1 MMEVYMRHFSTRAV
15 ALLALVALLIPGM
28 VLAQTSR
35 TTGAITGTVT
45 DTQGAALPGV
55 TVTVSSPNLQ
65 GTRTE
70 VTDAQGM
77 FSVPSVPPG
86 TYKVEYALSGV
97 KNASREGVVVHA
109 QQTSTSNIQMS
120 LAMSETLTVSASQ
133 VVVDPTQ
140 AAQVTTLDEEHLK
153 YTSVGAGNRTYQ
165 ASLIQAPGV
174 AMSTSGTSGNP
185 QVSGSNNAQNDWY
198 VDGVNTTDPV
208 THTFGG
214 NMAFDSIQEITVTT
228 LGKDAEY
235 RSSGGTINVITK
247 SGTNDFSGSLD
258 YRYNDPDFLT
268 SGKETR
274 PQNVATGAFYG
285 GPTTQ
290 VLRFNK
296 AAQTDKSKQ
305 PQVTFGGPI
314 MRDKLWFFGATH
326 KPDTSRQQPALFGF
340 QPGVRA
346 AIGWNTHG
354 KLTFTPFSNHTLTA
368 KYTDS
373 HLNITNI
380 QDSSFYKPEADA
392 RQTQHSKIKALS
404 YDGILSSKWLANV
417 QYAERP
423 SSLAVL
429 PMSGDVV
436 TPGEVDS
443 STSIRSVNYTN
454 TQGRTSKRN
463 ELTASTSYYVDKFGS
478 HAFKL
483 GVAND
488 NNEFTSYN
496 YTTGLLSNVANGPTC
511 ASIITAYGLPANTV
525 CTASLSRNFSATVP
539 IRLTVGIQTPTTTK
553 KAETNSIYFQDEW
566 RPIPRLTA
574 RLGVRYDKS
583 SFSAD
588 FGNDVPDFDLLQPRV
603 GLAFDVFNN
612 ASSVIH
618 AYGGKIGDDNQLTL
632 PSFGQKL
639 PSVTVGY
646 NYNATTMAYT
656 LVPSATS
663 VSVSG
668 NIYDPTLSQ
677 SFSNQYSFGFTQR
690 VMKNTSVDL
699 TAEYRTQKNLFED
712 YCGTVAVPQTCM
724 MTNHPG
730 PVGTENPLRA
740 DYRALIMKVDSR
752 LFNRIDY
759 SASWTHAKS
768 RGSTEST
775 QNANTSFDR
784 YDSSGAGLDHFTNT
798 YGFLSDDAKD
808 RLKFNGFARLPWNM
822 VLGGSWYW
830 DSGLAYSVSRTGPVV
845 GGTLFLEPR
854 GSRRLPHYNQVDMQL
869 QKDFQFG
876 QVKFGLIGSV
886 FNVLNSELPTG
897 INGNAGTLARWETG
911 NPSKLYVDPNQVS
924 GLNRLSATFGQY
936 TTFQRPR
943 RFEAG
948 VRFEF

>member
-1 MMEVYMRHFSTRAV
+1 MQNFSIRAV
-15 ALLALVALLIPGM
+15 ALLAVVALLIPGM

-45 DTQGAALPGV
+45 DTSGAALPGV
-55 TVTVSSPNLQ
+55 TVTVTSPNLQ

-70 VTDAQGM
+70 VTDAAGT
-77 FSVPSVPPG
+77 FSVPSLPPG
-86 TYKVEYALSGV
+86 TYKVDYALSGV
-97 KNASREGVVVHA
+97 KNAAKENLIVHA
-109 QQTSTSNIQMS
+109 QQTTSANMQMS
-120 LAMSETLTVSASQ
+120 MAMSDTITVNASQ

-140 AAQVTTLDEEHLK
+140 AASVTTLDEQHLK
-153 YTSVGAGNRTYQ
+153 YTSVGSANRSYQ
-165 ASLIQAPGV
+165 AALLQAPGV

-214 NMAFDSIQEITVTT
+214 NMAFDAIQEITVTT

-247 SGTNDFSGSLD
+247 SGTNDFAGSLD

-268 SGKETR
+268 AGKETR
-274 PQNVATGAFYG
+274 DQNVATGAYYG

-314 MRDKLWFFGATH
+314 LRDKLWFFGATH
-326 KPDTSRQQPALFGF
+326 KPDTSRQQPNLFGF

-346 AIGWNTHG
+346 AIGWNTHA
-354 KLTFTPFSNHTLTA
+354 KMTFTPWTNHTFTA

-380 QDSSFYKPEADA
+380 QDSSFYKTEADA

-404 YDGILSSKWLANV
+404 YDGILSPKWLANV

-423 SSLAVL
+423 SSLAVS
-429 PMSGDVV
+429 PMSGDFV
-436 TPGEVDS
+436 TPGETDAA
-443 STSIRSVNYTN
+443 TSIRSVNYTN

-463 ELTASTSYYVDKFGS
+463 ELTASTSYYVDKWGS
-478 HAFKL
+478 HAFKV
-483 GVAND
+483 GIAND
-488 NNEFTSYN
+488 HNEFTSYN
-496 YTTGLLSNVANGPTC
+496 YTNGLLSKVANAPTC
-511 ASIITAYGLPANTV
+511 ASIIATYGLPANTV
-525 CTASLSRNFSATVP
+525 CTAALTRNFSATVP

-553 KAETNSIYFQDEW
+553 KAVTNSIYLQDEW
-566 RPIPRLTA
+566 RPIPRLTTHI
-574 RLGVRYDKS
+574 GVRYDKS
-583 SFSAD
+583 SFDAD
-588 FGNDVPDFDLLQPRV
+588 LGNPVPDFHLLQPRV
-603 GLAFDVFNN
+603 GLAFDVMGN
-612 ASSVIH
+612 ASSVVH
-618 AYGGKIGDDNQLTL
+618 AYGGKIADDNQLTL
-632 PSFGQKL
+632 PGFGQKL
-639 PSVTVGY
+639 PSVSVGY

-656 LVPSATS
+656 NVPSATS

-668 NIYDPTLSQ
+668 NLYDPTLSQ
-677 SFSNQYSFGFTQR
+677 SFSNQYSVGYTQR

-699 TAEYRTQKNLFED
+699 TGEYRVQKNLFED
-712 YCGTVAVPQTCM
+712 YCGTVLVPQTCT

-730 PVGTENPLRA
+730 PAGIPQALRA
-740 DYRALIMKVDSR
+740 DYRGLILKVDSR
-752 LFNRIDY
+752 LLNRIDY
-759 SASWTHAKS
+759 EASWTHAKS

-775 QNANTSFDR
+775 QNQNGAFDR
-784 YDSSGAGLDHFTNT
+784 YDTSGAGLDQFTNT
-798 YGFLSDDAKD
+798 YGYLSDDAAD
-808 RLKFNGFARLPWNM
+808 RLKVNGFARLPWNI
-822 VLGGSWYW
+822 VLGGSFYM
-830 DSGLAYSVSRTGPVV
+830 DSGLAYTVTRTAPVV
-845 GGTLFLEPR
+845 GGTLNLEPR
-854 GSRRLPHYNQVDMQL
+854 GSRRLPHYHQTDLQL

-886 FNVLNSELPTG
+886 FNVFNSELPTA
-897 INGNAGTLARWETG
+897 INGNAGTLARFETG
-911 NPSKLYVDPNQVS
+911 NPSKLYIDPNQQT
-924 GLNRLSATFGQY
+924 GPNRLSATFGQY

-943 RFEAG
+943 RYEAG